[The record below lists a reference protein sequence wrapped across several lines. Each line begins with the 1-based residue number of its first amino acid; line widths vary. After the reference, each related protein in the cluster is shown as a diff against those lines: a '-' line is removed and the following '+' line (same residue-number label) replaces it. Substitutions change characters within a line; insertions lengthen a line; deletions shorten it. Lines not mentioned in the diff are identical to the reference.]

1 MFRSAFFLN
10 RFDNLFWTFPSFNL
24 HSAQEHKCHT
34 IPSDNTISASNP
46 FSSNIFW
53 LISDFLIAAK
63 PEASPDLGRPSCY
76 RQARA
81 QVEVEQ
87 CTERRMQKNVVC
99 SSFFFKSFIM
109 IFQAFVKEIKANTFF
124 WDRICW
130 LPSKIFSSSFRIFKI
145 LPKKVLRA
153 DLLNS
158 HFPFCRLRVLSIIK
172 TDWSWME

>member
-34 IPSDNTISASNP
+34 IPSDNTISASSP

-81 QVEVEQ
+81 QVGW
-87 CTERRMQKNVVC
+87 
-99 SSFFFKSFIM
+99 SSALREGCKKCCLLIFLQILHHDLPSFCQRNKSQY
-109 IFQAFVKEIKANTFF
+109 IFLGQN
-124 WDRICW
+124 CW

-158 HFPFCRLRVLSIIK
+158 HFPFCRLRVLSTMK

>member
-34 IPSDNTISASNP
+34 IPSDNTISASSP
-46 FSSNIFW
+46 FSPNIFW
-53 LISDFLIAAK
+53 LLSDFLIAAK

-76 RQARA
+76 RKARA

-87 CTERRMQKNVVC
+87 CSERRMQKNVVC

-124 WDRICW
+124 GTEFVDYFLKFSA
-130 LPSKIFSSSFRIFKI
+130 LPSEFSKSFQKRFWELTSWIPIF
-145 LPKKVLRA
+145 
-153 DLLNS
+153 
-158 HFPFCRLRVLSIIK
+158 HFVDYVS
-172 TDWSWME
+172 